1 MVTVNRFLALRIIE
15 ETNKLSYEYLQ
26 NNRQNDGT

>member
-1 MVTVNRFLALRIIE
+1 MVTVNRFLALRTIE
-15 ETNKLSYEYLQ
+15 GTNNLRYEYLQ